1 MSYQEFLDE
10 ILKIMKDIYPNCMVE
25 IIDVTKLN
33 NVSLKGLVIRANGT
47 NVVPNIYMESFYKL
61 YKWNWKMEE
70 IVQKIKETY
79 EQGLPTNEIDMSFF
93 KKYELVK
100 DKIVYRLI
108 NADQNADLL
117 KSIPHIR
124 FWDLAICFSYV
135 FQSEELGEGMILIH
149 NSHLEMWQEEKE
161 ELMKVAETNTPKL
174 LPVQFY
180 EMRHVL
186 EQAGVEEDFDLDLL
200 EPGCMYVLTNQK
212 KLHGSA
218 VILYPQVLSDIAAKI
233 KRDFFILPSSLHE
246 VLILPVKEDVDI
258 MEQMGE
264 MCNMVTNVNS
274 TQLDPDEILSNNP
287 FYYCYKERELRQLDP
302 EVK

>member
-10 ILKIMKDIYPNCMVE
+10 ILKIMKDIYPNCTVE

-79 EQGLPTNEIDMSFF
+79 EQGLPTNKIDMSFF

-117 KSIPHIR
+117 RSIPHIR
-124 FWDLAICFSYV
+124 FWDLAI
-135 FQSEELGEGMILIH
+135 
-149 NSHLEMWQEEKE
+149 
-161 ELMKVAETNTPKL
+161 
-174 LPVQFY
+174 
-180 EMRHVL
+180 
-186 EQAGVEEDFDLDLL
+186 
-200 EPGCMYVLTNQK
+200 
-212 KLHGSA
+212 
-218 VILYPQVLSDIAAKI
+218 
-233 KRDFFILPSSLHE
+233 
-246 VLILPVKEDVDI
+246 
-258 MEQMGE
+258 
-264 MCNMVTNVNS
+264 
-274 TQLDPDEILSNNP
+274 
-287 FYYCYKERELRQLDP
+287 
-302 EVK
+302 

>member
-10 ILKIMKDIYPNCMVE
+10 ILKIMKDIYPNCTVE

-79 EQGLPTNEIDMSFF
+79 EQGLPTNKIDMSFF

-117 KSIPHIR
+117 RSIPHIR

-174 LPVQFY
+174 LPVQFC

-186 EQAGVEEDFDLDLL
+186 EQARAEEEFDLDLL

-246 VLILPVKEDVDI
+246 VLILPVKEDVEI
-258 MEQMGE
+258 KEQMSE
-264 MCNMVTNVNS
+264 MCNMFTNVNS

>member
-10 ILKIMKDIYPNCMVE
+10 ILKIMKDIYPNCTVE

-79 EQGLPTNEIDMSFF
+79 EQGLPTNKIDMSFF

-117 KSIPHIR
+117 RSIPHIR

-149 NSHLEMWQEEKE
+149 NSHLEMWQVEKE

-174 LPVQFY
+174 LPVQFC

-186 EQAGVEEDFDLDLL
+186 EQAGAEEEFDLDLL

-246 VLILPVKEDVDI
+246 VLILPVKEDVEI
-258 MEQMGE
+258 KEQMSE

>member
-10 ILKIMKDIYPNCMVE
+10 ILKIMKDIYPNCTVE

-79 EQGLPTNEIDMSFF
+79 EQGLPTNKIDMSFF

-117 KSIPHIR
+117 RSIPHIR

-149 NSHLEMWQEEKE
+149 NSHLEMWQVEKE

-174 LPVQFY
+174 LPVQFC

-186 EQAGVEEDFDLDLL
+186 EQAGAEEEFDLDLL

-246 VLILPVKEDVDI
+246 VLILPVKEDVEI
-258 MEQMGE
+258 KEQMSE

-274 TQLDPDEILSNNP
+274 TQLDPDEILSNYP